1 MKIFMADIYL
11 ECAGA
16 CGSQVKHGIFHPK
29 IPALSKQLGAIK
41 NNDVSKTAN
50 SGFSLKAEYILM
62 VL

>member
-16 CGSQVKHGIFHPK
+16 CGSPVKHGIFHPK
-29 IPALSKQLGAIK
+29 IPTLSKQLGAIK
-41 NNDVSKTAN
+41 NNDVSKATN